1 MGVGSVGFMGGL
13 SLDLALLRYV
23 GVRRPRHG
31 GGSWTACRS
40 PSAFMTH
47 MRLPRGEANAIRRDI
62 GIARSVFDDSWLG
75 TWLCGVLQSKSEPA

>member
-1 MGVGSVGFMGGL
+1 
-13 SLDLALLRYV
+13 
-23 GVRRPRHG
+23 
-31 GGSWTACRS
+31 
-40 PSAFMTH
+40 